1 MTPFARYTV
10 VKIALLSACAA
21 LASFVFAG
29 SLLALPEGS
38 LDPIEALAQ
47 LPGWIAGGGIGRANA
62 LAPLAGVLAAC
73 AIWGIWVHRALRGGT
88 FRRGEEHGSSRWG
101 TVDEGKGFMNRDD
114 PSLNIPLTKSIGIP
128 VSRTEFDLET
138 DRNRNICVVGT
149 PGTGKTR
156 SHVLPLLMQM
166 NASYLVTDPK
176 GTLIGSTGWMFQAA
190 GYRIRNFDLVRMEAS
205 SHYNPLA
212 YVRSDIDV
220 LAIVECL
227 ITNTTGDA
235 EHTGDPFWENA
246 ERLLYTALIAY
257 LVHHCPPEDRS
268 LPGMLTL
275 LSLAEAR
282 EGNESYM
289 SPLDLLFHELET
301 GKRLVSAKDE
311 QPFDENSRAFTN
323 GASTVRWKQV
333 RKPADQSKDFAL
345 NAYKRFKTA
354 AGETLKSIIISCNT
368 RCLPM
373 MADNVQDILADDELH
388 LDAMGDAGQK
398 TVVFASMPDTRGT
411 FNFLFAMLMWQTV
424 NELCDAA
431 IIDHGGKLPTPV
443 HLVFDEFA
451 NIGKLPDIDRFI
463 AVIRSRNVSM
473 SMILQSFEQL
483 KGTYGEEKALSI
495 RACCDTTLFLGSTL
509 FGTNEEISKM
519 LGNQTIVSFTLN
531 DTEGQNKS
539 TTVNRTIFERPLML
553 PDEVGRLSRRKALL
567 LIAGTYPFQDD
578 KYDAAQHPRW
588 AEVEPGH
595 KGSIYAKPF
604 DFGAYAAGMREV
616 V

>member
-1 MTPFARYTV
+1 
-10 VKIALLSACAA
+10 
-21 LASFVFAG
+21 
-29 SLLALPEGS
+29 
-38 LDPIEALAQ
+38 
-47 LPGWIAGGGIGRANA
+47 
-62 LAPLAGVLAAC
+62 
-73 AIWGIWVHRALRGGT
+73 
-88 FRRGEEHGSSRWG
+88 
-101 TVDEGKGFMNRDD
+101 MNRDD
-114 PSLNIPLTKSIGIP
+114 PSLNIPLTKNIGIP

-190 GYRIRNFDLVRMEAS
+190 GYRIKNFDLVRMETS

-212 YVRSDIDV
+212 YVRTDIDV

-257 LVHHCPPEDRS
+257 LIHHCPPEDRS

-311 QPFDENSRAFTN
+311 QPFDENSRAFAN
-323 GASTVRWKQV
+323 GTSTVRWVQV
-333 RKPADQSKDFAL
+333 REPADQSKDFAL

-411 FNFLFAMLMWQTV
+411 FNFLFAMLMWQAV

-451 NIGKLPDIDRFI
+451 NIGKLPDIDRFV

-595 KGSIYAKPF
+595 KGSIYTKPF
-604 DFGAYAAGMREV
+604 DFGAYAVGMREV

>member
-1 MTPFARYTV
+1 MTPFARHTV
-10 VKIALLSACAA
+10 VKVALLSACAA
-21 LASFVFAG
+21 LAGFALAG

-38 LDPIEALAQ
+38 LDPFEALVR

-62 LAPLAGVLAAC
+62 LAPLAGILAAC
-73 AIWGIWVHRALRGGT
+73 AIWGIWAHRALRGGT

-101 TVDEGKGFMNRDD
+101 TVDEGKEFMNRVD
-114 PSLNIPLTKSIGIP
+114 PSLNIPLTKNIGIP
-128 VSRTEFDLET
+128 VSRPGFDLKT

-212 YVRSDIDV
+212 YVRTDIDV

-227 ITNTTGDA
+227 IANTTGDA

-257 LVHHCPPEDRS
+257 LIHHCPPEDRS

-301 GKRLVSAKDE
+301 GKRLVSAKNE
-311 QPFDENSRAFTN
+311 QPFDENSRAFAN
-323 GASTVRWKQV
+323 GTPTVRWVQV
-333 RKPADQSKDFAL
+333 REPAEQSKDFAL

-519 LGNQTIVSFTLN
+519 LGNQTIASLTLN

-595 KGSIYAKPF
+595 KGSIHTEPF

>member
-1 MTPFARYTV
+1 MTPFARHTV

-62 LAPLAGVLAAC
+62 LAPLTGVLAAC

-323 GASTVRWKQV
+323 GASTVHWKQV
-333 RKPADQSKDFAL
+333 REPADQSKDFAL

-411 FNFLFAMLMWQTV
+411 FNFLFAMLMWQAV

-483 KGTYGEEKALSI
+483 KCTYGEEKALSI

-519 LGNQTIVSFTLN
+519 LGNQTIASFTLN